1 MNNFLIVL
9 VQALRQHR
17 WLCFFGVAYVFS
29 SVGNGLTQT
38 LILGQLLRWHAP
50 PSTLTLTYMLA
61 TLPGFIGSCLGERL
75 CRRVPPLRL
84 LLISELAGMAA
95 LLLPAYGLMAHS
107 IPSLLALQSTEALLA
122 GLSWPAMSLLF
133 KRGLSA
139 SELPAATAM
148 ETVIFASQVLL
159 GTGIGVLLFDRISAI
174 TLLCADAVSFLLAAV
189 FLLLAMRYLG
199 SIEKEP
205 DKQRTALTTLRWR
218 TLSSLQ
224 KRSLLLLP
232 ALAAVGAPAMALL
245 PALAQQIKP
254 DETTGLALPLI
265 FARSV
270 GQLCGPLLLKA
281 DRLGEYARS
290 NRHLLGCLLIFLSA
304 YAVLPMFSEHRSG
317 ALLMIFVAHLASNVV
332 FALGTFSVLND
343 FTAETVSVASGKAWR
358 WQAVSAALTT
368 GIAAIVAAQWGA
380 AQALYTVSFTSLA
393 LVMTILVR
401 YRR

>member
-1 MNNFLIVL
+1 MNNLLTVL

-17 WLCFFGVAYVFS
+17 WLRLFGVAYIFS

-75 CRRVPPLRL
+75 CQRVSPLRL
-84 LLISELAGMAA
+84 LLLSEMAGMAA

-107 IPSLLALQSTEALLA
+107 IPSLLALQSIEALLA

-139 SELPAATAM
+139 PELPAATAM

-159 GTGIGVLLFDRISAI
+159 GTGIGVLLFDRVTPA
-174 TLLCADAVSFLLAAV
+174 TLLFTDAVSFLLSAF
-189 FLLLAMRYLG
+189 FLLLAMRCFG
-199 SIEKEP
+199 SLDEEP
-205 DKQRTALTTLRWR
+205 DKQCAEPMALRWHA
-218 TLSSLQ
+218 LSGLQ

-245 PALAQQIKP
+245 PALAQQIRP
-254 DETTGLALPLI
+254 DEATGLALPLI

-281 DRLGEYARS
+281 DRLGDYARS
-290 NRHLLGCLLIFLSA
+290 NRYLLGCLLIFLGA
-304 YAVLPMFSEHRSG
+304 YAVLPTFSEYRSG

-332 FALGTFSVLND
+332 FALGTFSVLNN

-368 GIAAIVAAQWGA
+368 GIAAFVAAQWGA

-393 LVMTILVR
+393 LVMTILLR

>member
-1 MNNFLIVL
+1 MNNLLMVL

-17 WLCFFGVAYVFS
+17 WLCLFGVAYIFS
-29 SVGNGLTQT
+29 SMGNGLTQT

-61 TLPGFIGSCLGERL
+61 TLPGFIGSCFGERL
-75 CRRVPPLRL
+75 CRRVSPLRL
-84 LLISELAGMAA
+84 LLLSELAGMVA

-107 IPSLLALQSTEALLA
+107 IPSLLALQSIEALLM

-159 GTGIGVLLFDRISAI
+159 GTGIGVLLFDRVSPV
-174 TLLCADAVSFLLAAV
+174 TLLSADAVSFLLSAV
-189 FLLLAMRYLG
+189 FLLLAMRCLG
-199 SIEKEP
+199 SRDKEP
-205 DKQRTALTTLRWR
+205 DKPSAAPTALRWH
-218 TLSSLQ
+218 TLSGLQ

-245 PALAQQIKP
+245 PALAQQIRP

-270 GQLCGPLLLKA
+270 GQLCGPLLLNA
-281 DRLGEYARS
+281 DRLGDYARS
-290 NRHLLGCLLIFLSA
+290 NRYLLGCLLIFLGA
-304 YAVLPMFSEHRSG
+304 YAVLPTFSEYRSA

>member
-1 MNNFLIVL
+1 MNNLLIVL

-107 IPSLLALQSTEALLA
+107 IPSLLALQSIEALLA

-159 GTGIGVLLFDRISAI
+159 GTGIGVLLFDRISPI

-199 SIEKEP
+199 SIDEES

-281 DRLGEYARS
+281 DRFGEYAGS

-304 YAVLPMFSEHRSG
+304 YAVLPMFSEHRSA

>member
-1 MNNFLIVL
+1 MNNLLMVL

-17 WLCFFGVAYVFS
+17 WLCLFGVAYIFS

-61 TLPGFIGSCLGERL
+61 TLPGFIGSYLGERL
-75 CRRVPPLRL
+75 CRRVSPLRL
-84 LLISELAGMAA
+84 LLLSELAGMVS

-107 IPSLLALQSTEALLA
+107 TPSLLALQSIEALLA

-133 KRGLSA
+133 KRGLST

-159 GTGIGVLLFDRISAI
+159 GTGIGVLLFDRVSPA
-174 TLLCADAVSFLLAAV
+174 TLLCADAISFLLSAV
-189 FLLLAMRYLG
+189 FLLLAMRCLG
-199 SIEKEP
+199 PIDEQP
-205 DKQRTALTTLRWR
+205 DKQFATQMALRWHA
-218 TLSSLQ
+218 LSCRQ

-245 PALAQQIKP
+245 PALAQQIRP

-265 FARSV
+265 FARSL
-270 GQLCGPLLLKA
+270 GQLCGPLLLNA

-290 NRHLLGCLLIFLSA
+290 NRYLLGCLLIFLAAYALLPGFSA
-304 YAVLPMFSEHRSG
+304 YRSV
-317 ALLMIFVAHLASNVV
+317 ALLMIFLAHLASNMV

-358 WQAVSAALTT
+358 WQAVNAALTT

-380 AQALYTVSFTSLA
+380 AQALYTVSFTSLT
-393 LVMTILVR
+393 LVMAILVR
-401 YRR
+401 YRH